1 MGPNIFICSMLPHK
15 FYKVILSE
23 KLFVLLLL
31 ELFGTSCQILKL
43 KDQKCVFWIISPI
56 MGKKLKIKQKLSTT
70 HKFYVD

>member
-31 ELFGTSCQILKL
+31 ALFGTSCQILKL
-43 KDQKCVFWIISPI
+43 KDQKCVIWIISPI
-56 MGKKLKIKQKLSTT
+56 MGKKIKNQTKIEHDT
-70 HKFYVD
+70 